1 MIELRELTKVF
12 QHKDKAGRQAEKT
25 AVDHLSLSVKRGEIF
40 GLLGPNGAGKT
51 TTIRMMTMQLQ
62 PTAGEILYDGRS
74 TAREARA
81 IKSMLGIVPQQVNF
95 DQDLTVYENLELHAR
110 LHRMPGA
117 ERHARI
123 EELLDSV
130 ELGEVRNDGVRR
142 LSGGMK
148 RRLLII
154 RALIHR
160 PAILFLDEPTVALDP
175 QVRRHIWTLVKEMAG
190 CGVTVFLTT
199 HYIEEAEA
207 LCGRVAILGKGK
219 LLDLDTPAN
228 LRAKTNLPN
237 LEEVFLQMTKN
248 AAGDGRKGGNGHCI

>member
-1 MIELRELTKVF
+1 
-12 QHKDKAGRQAEKT
+12 
-25 AVDHLSLSVKRGEIF
+25 
-40 GLLGPNGAGKT
+40 
-51 TTIRMMTMQLQ
+51 MMTMQLQ
-62 PTAGEILYDGRS
+62 PTAGDILYDGRS

-95 DQDLTVYENLELHAR
+95 DQDLTVYENLDLHAR

-117 ERHARI
+117 ERRARI

-130 ELGEVRNDGVRR
+130 ELSEVRNDGVRR

-154 RALIHR
+154 RALIHH

-190 CGVTVFLTT
+190 RGVTVFLTT

-248 AAGDGRKGGNGHCI
+248 AAGDDRKGGNRRCI

>member
-12 QHKDKAGRQAEKT
+12 QHKDTAGRQAEKT

-95 DQDLTVYENLELHAR
+95 DQDLTVYENLDLHAR

-117 ERHARI
+117 ERRARI

-130 ELGEVRNDGVRR
+130 ELSEVRNDGVRR

-190 CGVTVFLTT
+190 RGVTVFLTT

-248 AAGDGRKGGNGHCI
+248 AAGDGRKGGNGRCI

>member
-74 TAREARA
+74 TACEARA

-95 DQDLTVYENLELHAR
+95 DQDLTVYENLDLHAR
-110 LHRMPGA
+110 LHRMSGA
-117 ERHARI
+117 ERRARI
-123 EELLDSV
+123 EELLNSV
-130 ELGEVRNDGVRR
+130 ELSEVRNDGVRR

-175 QVRRHIWTLVKEMAG
+175 QVRRHIWTLVKKMAG
-190 CGVTVFLTT
+190 RGVTVFLTT

-248 AAGDGRKGGNGHCI
+248 AAGDGRKGGNRRCI

>member
-117 ERHARI
+117 ERRARI

-130 ELGEVRNDGVRR
+130 ELSEVRNDGVRR

-190 CGVTVFLTT
+190 RGVTVFLTT

-248 AAGDGRKGGNGHCI
+248 AAGDGRKGGNGRCI